1 MVHGPIYGRFMGCN
15 GFLSPMFADVHI
27 SNLGWG
33 DLERARERATQQFV
47 PGSRESAVREECQH
61 MDTVC
66 CNGTSLGRLYVAVF
80 RA

>member
-1 MVHGPIYGRFMGCN
+1 MGRFVVVLWVVTVFSLRC
-15 GFLSPMFADVHI
+15 SPMFIFRTWA
-27 SNLGWG
+27 GAG

-61 MDTVC
+61 MGTVC
-66 CNGTSLGRLYVAVF
+66 CNGTSLGRLYFAVF